1 MWIYIDASG
10 VLGVSLAVVTGFAQ
24 RKWEPLVGH
33 AARKGRE
40 EGDRGTLGSHVTPMG
55 MGSGNLSPS
64 KACDAFSS
72 S

>member
-1 MWIYIDASG
+1 MQA
-10 VLGVSLAVVTGFAQ
+10 VFLAVITGFAQ

-33 AARKGRE
+33 AARKGRA
-40 EGDRGTLGSHVTPMG
+40 EGGRGTLGSHVTPMG
-55 MGSGNLSPS
+55 MGSGNSSPF